1 MRKETITYIDYND
14 VERTED
20 FYFNV
25 TKTELLRMEAD
36 KNGAFSTVLEKFVKA
51 KDVSDILDSV
61 EKFLYKAYGEK
72 SADGKRFIKS
82 EELSEAFFQSP
93 AYEVLFEKLNSDADF
108 AYNFIM
114 GIVPAELAKQAA
126 QNPEAA
132 KKLAE
137 ARGVNAE

>member
-1 MRKETITYIDYND
+1 MIKETITYTDYND

-51 KDVSDILDSV
+51 KDVSDVLDAV
-61 EKFLYKAYGEK
+61 EKFLWKAYGEK
-72 SADGKRFIKS
+72 TPDGKQFIKS
-82 EELSEAFFQSP
+82 EELSRAFFQSP
-93 AYEVLFEKLNSDADF
+93 AYEVLFEKLNSNADF

-114 GIVPAELAKQAA
+114 GIVPAELAKQAS
-126 QNPEAA
+126 QNPDAA

-137 ARGVNAE
+137 AKAIAKQ

>member
-1 MRKETITYIDYND
+1 MIKETITYTDYND

-51 KDVSDILDSV
+51 KDVSDVLDAV

-82 EELSEAFFQSP
+82 EELSDAFFQSP
-93 AYEVLFEKLNSDADF
+93 AYEVLFEKLNSNADF

-114 GIVPAELAKQAA
+114 GIVPAELAKQAT

-137 ARGVNAE
+137 ARGAAAE